1 MLAKSRLKRQI
12 DSNSHSNVT
21 ASVVIA
27 AKTNK
32 TIKTGINNYINAPNL
47 LFFSLF
53 IIFLFIS
60 INILNNYSPTD
71 IKDLFYFNS
80 FLPIVITIFISFAS
94 LFTLIFQNFAR
105 GILTAMTI
113 VILLYFKI
121 NNVIFQPQIWLSI
134 IIFYSIFFFIFRKK
148 IS

>member
-1 MLAKSRLKRQI
+1 MLAKSRLKRPI
-12 DSNSHSNVT
+12 DSNTHTN
-21 ASVVIA
+21 VVITTKA
-27 AKTNK
+27 TRTVKTSL
-32 TIKTGINNYINAPNL
+32 NNYINAPNL

-71 IKDLFYFNS
+71 IKDLFFFNS

-121 NNVIFQPQIWLSI
+121 NNVIFQTQIWLSI